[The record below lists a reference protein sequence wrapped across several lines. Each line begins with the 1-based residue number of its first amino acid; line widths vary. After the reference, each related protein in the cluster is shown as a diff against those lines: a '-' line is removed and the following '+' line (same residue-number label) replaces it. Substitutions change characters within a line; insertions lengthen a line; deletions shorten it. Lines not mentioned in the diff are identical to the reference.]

1 MPRRHTWC
9 WPLSWLYEPYI
20 RINNDD
26 IVQKRKFSCFSFPFT
41 SLVNKQ
47 LLIRMF
53 RPFLVRAVGAARATH
68 GLLALSNGNYARA
81 FADNASSPSSRHSVV
96 TSLTKT
102 CPSCGTI
109 LPTVLPVCPNC
120 NYIARIHDSISYH
133 DILGIPYEPNP
144 FVVDTAVLKRRF
156 IEAQRVSH
164 PDAWATK
171 SEVSDSTVRCQQ
183 RFIQQFQRDVALHV
197 SNTVNA
203 AYKALSSPL
212 HRIEYILQRNGF
224 MTEEADPLE
233 DLELI
238 SEIMEVREEI
248 EAGDIDRIRTIQEDN
263 ESEFCH
269 CEGLAGT
276 VLTLLLQK
284 K

>member
-1 MPRRHTWC
+1 
-9 WPLSWLYEPYI
+9 
-20 RINNDD
+20 
-26 IVQKRKFSCFSFPFT
+26 
-41 SLVNKQ
+41 
-47 LLIRMF
+47 MF
-53 RPFLVRAVGAARATH
+53 RPFLVRVVGAARATH
-68 GLLALSNGNYARA
+68 GLLALSNGYYARA
-81 FADNASSPSSRHSVV
+81 FADQASSPSSRHSVV

-102 CPSCGTI
+102 CPSCGAI

-133 DILGIPYEPNP
+133 DILGLPYEPNP
-144 FVVDTAVLKRRF
+144 FVVDTALLKRRF

-171 SEVSDSTVRCQQ
+171 SES
-183 RFIQQFQRDVALHV
+183 QRDIALHV

-212 HRIEYILQRNGF
+212 HRIEYILQRNGL

-238 SEIMEVREEI
+238 SEVMEVREEI
-248 EAGDIDRIRTIQEDN
+248 EAGDIDQIRTIQEDN
-263 ESEFCH
+263 DKKISEVVSSVTKAVADKNW
-269 CEGLAGT
+269 EETKVAAVRLKYLIGIADA
-276 VLTLLLQK
+276 VK
-284 K
+284 KRLDNM

>member
-1 MPRRHTWC
+1 
-9 WPLSWLYEPYI
+9 
-20 RINNDD
+20 
-26 IVQKRKFSCFSFPFT
+26 
-41 SLVNKQ
+41 
-47 LLIRMF
+47 MF

-120 NYIARIHDSISYH
+120 NYIARIHDSVSYH

-171 SEVSDSTVRCQQ
+171 SE
-183 RFIQQFQRDVALHV
+183 FQRDVALHV

-263 ESEFCH
+263 EKKISEVVSSITKAVA
-269 CEGLAGT
+269 EKDWEVTKVAAVRLKYLNGIADA
-276 VLTLLLQK
+276 VK
-284 K
+284 KRLDNM